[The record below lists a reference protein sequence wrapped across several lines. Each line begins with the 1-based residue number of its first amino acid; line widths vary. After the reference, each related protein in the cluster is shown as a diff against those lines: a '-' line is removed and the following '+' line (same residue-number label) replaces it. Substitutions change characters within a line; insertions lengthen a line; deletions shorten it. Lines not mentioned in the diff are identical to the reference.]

1 MTTVVYRNGVMAADK
16 MACEGSNKSGKM
28 TKIFR
33 VNGYLVGFSG
43 AADCAA
49 ALLRWF
55 ENGADEEAWP
65 DPYNKEDPES
75 TMLVVSPA
83 GQVMFYERFPV
94 PIIMENEF
102 FAIGSGA
109 DFALGAMQMGAD
121 AKTALEVAISLD
133 AYTGNGIDMLSL

>member
-1 MTTVVYRNGVMAADK
+1 MTTVVYKNGVMAADK
-16 MACEGSNKSGKM
+16 MASEGNNKTGKM

-43 AADCAA
+43 AADCSM

-55 ENGADEEAWP
+55 EDGADEEAWP
-65 DPYNKEDPES
+65 DPYKDDPEA
-75 TMLVVSPA
+75 TMMVVAPT
-83 GQVMFYERFPV
+83 GQVMFYERFPI

-121 AKTALEVAISLD
+121 PKTAVEVACLLD
-133 AYTGNGIDMLSL
+133 AYSGNGIDMLSL